1 MASDSK
7 TASNHVTKEI
17 ESRIKQIPEHL
28 FEAFL
33 EIREP
38 IDNEIPEVSIKY
50 PNDCSEE
57 ILKTAT
63 NFAYPCKIPA
73 DEQSEHFTFVVLD
86 TTSTSF
92 RFGYC
97 RRSNREASCL
107 CIISYY
113 PWFEI
118 YYKILDDLA
127 QIINSKSTADMEQF
141 LSSLFNYK
149 LMSNEEFFRNE
160 GKEMIEING
169 LSKIYTYNRPDS
181 RKLPSML
188 SSRNF
193 TVMFSRLGPEI
204 MLRLFAHLIFE
215 RRILFVSSKLFHLT
229 ACSYGCLDLIYPMH
243 WQSIFLPI
251 VPTSI
256 LWTTACTSPYILG
269 VHSSVFP
276 TLNMNDLGDA
286 VIVNIDERKL
296 DSQYDDLNSFPK
308 YLIRSMKK
316 GIQQSSQLAGD
327 HLARVFLRAMAFT
340 IGNYANGFTLK
351 NEKLDFDRD
360 LYLEQYLGSHV
371 HSFMSTIANTQMFEQ
386 FSRYRTFLQL
396 ERETDVDE
404 FDIEVKN
411 LQQLQQSK
419 KAANPLFEQVQNK
432 AEKFQT
438 VINKAGQRV
447 ASEASSVRNNLTS
460 FDINDVIKRTYNS
473 KANDSNGTNHLN
485 TTKPIHQSST
495 PDLYNEKSIPYERFT
510 SQDNISSPEP
520 LLINGDQISSSSSDS
535 SHSSTPELNRYKNAP
550 LINLDIDDNPLLP
563 SPITLNVIYT
573 PLATP
578 VQRQVPQID
587 SKIKQLQS
595 ELQYKVQTFDGK
607 RTDPRDE
614 YGQQQTEIKKLVK
627 QFDPLDDDT
636 NYLNKPTKNVNTSF
650 TSMPVTFRPTEKPI
664 SNTVDRHPSIY
675 ETIPTNR
682 VTAVLKNIQTNYGT
696 TNRFTLR
703 PTYSMQQPQ
712 SNNNNNNL
720 VRFSPASTAPASLF
734 PKICSTIPDDSSSFD
749 PLAPS
754 KEAILYSNIPSTTSP
769 NGSNLID
776 FS

>member
-1 MASDSK
+1 
-7 TASNHVTKEI
+7 
-17 ESRIKQIPEHL
+17 
-28 FEAFL
+28 
-33 EIREP
+33 
-38 IDNEIPEVSIKY
+38 
-50 PNDCSEE
+50 
-57 ILKTAT
+57 
-63 NFAYPCKIPA
+63 
-73 DEQSEHFTFVVLD
+73 
-86 TTSTSF
+86 
-92 RFGYC
+92 
-97 RRSNREASCL
+97 
-107 CIISYY
+107 
-113 PWFEI
+113 
-118 YYKILDDLA
+118 
-127 QIINSKSTADMEQF
+127 
-141 LSSLFNYK
+141 
-149 LMSNEEFFRNE
+149 
-160 GKEMIEING
+160 
-169 LSKIYTYNRPDS
+169 
-181 RKLPSML
+181 
-188 SSRNF
+188 
-193 TVMFSRLGPEI
+193 
-204 MLRLFAHLIFE
+204 
-215 RRILFVSSKLFHLT
+215 
-229 ACSYGCLDLIYPMH
+229 
-243 WQSIFLPI
+243 
-251 VPTSI
+251 
-256 LWTTACTSPYILG
+256 
-269 VHSSVFP
+269 
-276 TLNMNDLGDA
+276 
-286 VIVNIDERKL
+286 
-296 DSQYDDLNSFPK
+296 
-308 YLIRSMKK
+308 
-316 GIQQSSQLAGD
+316 
-327 HLARVFLRAMAFT
+327 
-340 IGNYANGFTLK
+340 
-351 NEKLDFDRD
+351 
-360 LYLEQYLGSHV
+360 
-371 HSFMSTIANTQMFEQ
+371 
-386 FSRYRTFLQL
+386 
-396 ERETDVDE
+396 
-404 FDIEVKN
+404 
-411 LQQLQQSK
+411 
-419 KAANPLFEQVQNK
+419 AANPLFEQVQNK

-473 KANDSNGTNHLN
+473 KANDSNGTNLLN

-563 SPITLNVIYT
+563 SPITLNVINT

-636 NYLNKPTKNVNTSF
+636 NFLNKPTKNVNTSF
-650 TSMPVTFRPTEKPI
+650 TSMPVNFRSNEKPI

-682 VTAVLKNIQTNYGT
+682 VTAVLNNIQTNYGT

-720 VRFSPASTAPASLF
+720 TRFSPASTAPASLF
-734 PKICSTIPDDSSSFD
+734 PKICSTIPDDSLSFD

-754 KEAILYSNIPSTTSP
+754 KETILYSNIPSTTSP
-769 NGSNLID
+769 SGSNLID